1 MEDST
6 NKPVHDKHLK
16 KDLWLL
22 GGFILLGAILCAVLF
37 LRRKAGGEA
46 ASVSVTIDGELVG
59 IYALCRDL
67 ELPVET

>member
-6 NKPVHDKHLK
+6 NKPVHDNRFK

-46 ASVSVTIDGELVG
+46 GTGTSGEG
-59 IYALCRDL
+59 R
-67 ELPVET
+67 